1 MPTNNFKLL
10 KNKSQWLRKEIFEMV
25 IKVNQG
31 HIASALSQSEILI
44 SLFYGKILKYKK
56 KNPNFENRDRLI
68 ISKGHSAMGLYP
80 ILSDIGYFPK
90 KELSLYGTPKGKLR
104 IYGDMSIPG
113 IDSTSGS
120 LAQAPG
126 IACGFALAANRD
138 KKSYD

>member
-56 KNPNFENRDRLI
+56 KF
-68 ISKGHSAMGLYP
+68 S
-80 ILSDIGYFPK
+80 
-90 KELSLYGTPKGKLR
+90 
-104 IYGDMSIPG
+104 
-113 IDSTSGS
+113 
-120 LAQAPG
+120 
-126 IACGFALAANRD
+126 
-138 KKSYD
+138 

>member
-90 KELSLYGTPKGKLR
+90 KELSLYQSIYETRDIEKRLAER
-104 IYGDMSIPG
+104 IVVEAKEKYS
-113 IDSTSGS
+113 S
-120 LAQAPG
+120 L
-126 IACGFALAANRD
+126 NRGAI
-138 KKSYD
+138 